1 MRFVESAPKRL
12 VDTKEMPKTE
22 WLEWRR
28 KGITGTDTAAIFG
41 MNEYKSPYQCYQDKL
56 GLLPEVEDNN
66 RMRFG
71 RDFEAIVAKWFS
83 EDTGFKVENRHAIF
97 QSAEFPWMLA
107 NIDRWIVGQKAILEC
122 KTAFYM
128 FQKEKWGPDGS
139 DEVPDEYLFQIYHYM
154 IVFGVRVGYLSV
166 VFTDTKESR
175 NYKFDLNEDLAEQI
189 IDGTREFWHNNV
201 LAKIEPDLSTME
213 DVVSKYP
220 SNTEAALV
228 ASAPMLELCKAH
240 EINRQ
245 EIKEMEASQDKL
257 KVEIGTFIGN
267 HRELLV
273 DENGKVLAAFSTP
286 KPREMVSAS
295 KLKKL
300 SPEIYEDVSYLSD
313 PKRTVGMR
321 WQTLK
326 NMVNQ
331 NDEV

>member
-12 VDTKEMPKTE
+12 VDTKEMPKSE

-28 KGITGTDTAAIFG
+28 KGVTGTDTAAIFG
-41 MNEYKSPYQCYQDKL
+41 MNQYKSPYQCYQDKL
-56 GLLPEVEDNN
+56 GLLPEIEDNN

-71 RDFEAIVAKWFS
+71 RDFEDVVAKWFV
-83 EDTGFKVENRHAIF
+83 EETGFKVQRENAIF
-97 QSAEFPWMLA
+97 QAAEFPWMLA
-107 NIDRWIVGQKAILEC
+107 NIDRRVLLEKAILEC
-122 KTAFYM
+122 KTALYM
-128 FQKEKWGPDGS
+128 FQKDKWGPAGS
-139 DEVPDEYLFQIYHYM
+139 DEVPDEYLFQVYAYM
-154 IVFGVRVGYLSV
+154 IVFGVRTGYLAV
-166 VFTDTKESR
+166 IFTDTKEFR
-175 NYKFDLNEDLAEQI
+175 HYKFDLNEELAEQI

-220 SNTEAALV
+220 TNNGAALV
-228 ASAPMLELCKAH
+228 ASEPMLELCKAH

-245 EIKEMEASQDKL
+245 EIKEMEASQTKL

-273 DENGKVLAAFSTP
+273 DVDGKVLAAFTTP
-286 KPREMVSAS
+286 KPREMVSIP

-300 SPEIYEDVSYLSD
+300 SPEIYGDVSYLSE
-313 PKRTVGMR
+313 PKRTVTPR

-326 NMVNQ
+326 NMVEEQ
-331 NDEV
+331 